1 MPKAEL
7 TIQDGM
13 SVPQEWNQINWKKLE
28 RRVFKLQK
36 RIYQASKRGDTKAVR
51 RLQKTLL
58 HSWSAKMIAVR
69 RVTQDNQGKKT
80 AGVDG
85 VKSLTPKQRLALTGQ
100 LRLSGK
106 SKPTRRVWIP
116 KPGKDEKRPLGI
128 PVMYERALQALVKQA
143 LEPEWEAKEE
153 PNSYGFRP
161 GRSCHDAIAAIFD
174 AIRYKAKYVLD
185 ADIAKCFDRIDHK
198 ALLTK
203 VDTFPSL
210 RRQIKAWLKSGVMV
224 MGVFEETN
232 LGTPQGGV
240 ISPLLAN
247 IALHGLEERVKQHA
261 ETLKG
266 GSKRDRRHALSLIR
280 YADDF
285 VVLHEN
291 IEAVQK
297 CQEIIA
303 DWLKGIGLELS
314 QSKTR
319 LAHTLHKMPDGTEPG
334 FDFLGFTVRQFSVGK
349 HQSGKNT
356 HGQKLGFKTI
366 IKPADKKVRLHQEK
380 IAEVIDAHMAAPQA
394 VLIKR
399 LNPIIRGWANYYS
412 AVCSKETFS
421 ESDHMVYAKLRR
433 WARRRHPNK
442 NGAWCTNKYWHTIG
456 GNNWTFA
463 TREDANPLILRKHS
477 ETRIV
482 RHTKVKGEASPYD
495 GDLAYWSARMGQYP
509 QVKPVVAK
517 LLKGQKG
524 KCAHCGLTFR
534 PGDLWE
540 IDHIQSKAKGGGK
553 GYENLQLLHKHCH
566 DWKTRYDGSGTRDKS
581 PATEEPDD
589 AKVSRPVLKTSGR
602 GNSFA

>member
-7 TIQDGM
+7 TTQDGM
-13 SVPQEWNQINWKKLE
+13 TETQAWNQVNWKKLE
-28 RRVFKLQK
+28 RRVYKLQK
-36 RIYQASKRGDTKAVR
+36 RIYQASKRGERKSVR

-85 VKSLTPKQRLALTGQ
+85 VKSLTPKQRLALVGQ
-100 LRLSGK
+100 LKLTGK
-106 SKPTRRVWIP
+106 SEPTRRVWIP

-128 PVMYERALQALVKQA
+128 PVMYDRALQALVKQA
-143 LEPEWEAKEE
+143 LEPEWEARFE

-161 GRSCHDAIAAIFD
+161 GRSCHDAIAAIFL
-174 AIRYKAKYVLD
+174 ANRYKAKYVLD

-198 ALLTK
+198 ALLAK

-210 RRQIKAWLKSGVMV
+210 RRQIYAWLKSGVMDF
-224 MGVFEETN
+224 GVFEKTS

-247 IALHGLEERVKQHA
+247 IALHGLEERVKQYA

-266 GSKRDRRHALSLIR
+266 ARLINKNALSLIR

-291 IEAVQK
+291 LNVVQRCK
-297 CQEIIA
+297 EIIS
-303 DWLKGIGLELS
+303 DWLKDIGLELS

-319 LAHTLHKMPDGTEPG
+319 ITHTLHKMPDGTEPG
-334 FDFLGFTVRQFSVGK
+334 FDFLGFTVRQFPVGK

-356 HGQKLGFKTI
+356 NGQRLGFKTI
-366 IKPADKKVRLHQEK
+366 IKPADKKVKLHYKK
-380 IAEVIDAHMAAPQA
+380 IVEIIDAHKAAPQA
-394 VLIKR
+394 ALIKH
-399 LNPIIRGWANYYS
+399 LNPIIRGWTNYYS

-421 ESDHMVYAKLRR
+421 SLDNDLYSKLRR
-433 WARRRHPNK
+433 WSHRRHPNK
-442 NGAWCTNKYWHTIG
+442 TGAWCVKKYWHTIG
-456 GNNWTFA
+456 NDHWTFA
-463 TREDANPLILRKHS
+463 TREDGNPLILRKHS
-477 ETRIV
+477 ETPIV

-495 GDLAYWSARMGQYP
+495 GDLVYWSTRMGAHP
-509 QVKPVVAK
+509 EISVREAK
-517 LLKGQKG
+517 LLKRQKG
-524 KCAHCGLTFR
+524 KCAYCGLTFR

-540 IDHIQSKAKGGGK
+540 VDHIQPKSKEGRDTF
-553 GYENLQLLHKHCH
+553 ENLQLLHRHCH
-566 DWKTRYDGSGTRDKS
+566 DLKSRYHGSGTHVKS
-581 PATEEPDD
+581 PATEEPDEG
-589 AKVSRPVLKTSGR
+589 KLSRPVLKTSGR
-602 GNSFA
+602 GNSLA